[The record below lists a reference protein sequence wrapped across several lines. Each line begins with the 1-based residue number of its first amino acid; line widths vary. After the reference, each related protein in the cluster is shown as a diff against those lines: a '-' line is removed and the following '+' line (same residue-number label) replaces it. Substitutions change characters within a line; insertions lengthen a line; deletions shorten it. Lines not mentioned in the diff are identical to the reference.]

1 MKVKQAMHAGVEWCA
16 PDTPLSEI
24 ARMMRDGDIGAVPIG
39 ENDRLIGMVTDR
51 DIVCRGFADGKD
63 PASLTA
69 REVMTQG
76 IVYCS
81 EDQNLEDAVHIME
94 KRRIRRMPVLDSKK
108 RMTGMLSL
116 GDLSHAAGHELTGE
130 LAEAVSAHH

>member
-1 MKVKQAMHAGVEWCA
+1 MKVKQAMHAGVDWCA

-39 ENDRLIGMVTDR
+39 EDDRLIGMVTDR

-69 REVMTQG
+69 RAVMTQG
-76 IVYCS
+76 IVYCT

-94 KRRIRRMPVLDSKK
+94 KRRIRRMPVLDNKK